1 MTTLPV
7 RPSDAAETGY
17 QRLVTD
23 IYPRLAE
30 QVLQRYQ
37 ANTGKSL
44 LDVYNLD
51 PAFLEVEP
59 GTLAFVMAHRP
70 EMAAILGQPELAD
83 SLVRLFVIST
93 LEFTYANNQFIHLDR
108 TEENSLYRIYRE
120 YLDAMRHSLADE
132 APAEV
137 MRERLRSVIASHFTA
152 LRANLSRFLDHPE
165 ARDLDEQMIFRRVV
179 CREYSPAFQLEI
191 LGISLDAL
199 EAPVLDLGCGKAGRL
214 VQYLNQ
220 HAIRAVGVDRI
231 VEARPDLQSAD
242 WLTLRLEPEGWGT
255 VLSHMAFS
263 NHFTFHHLYRSG
275 RPEPYAR
282 QYRAILGGLRPGGSF
297 FYAPGLPFIEDV
309 LPKER
314 YRVIR
319 RPVCLSGQAAVE
331 EAVTGGAVFASRVL
345 KL

>member
-179 CREYSPAFQLEI
+179 
-191 LGISLDAL
+191 
-199 EAPVLDLGCGKAGRL
+199 
-214 VQYLNQ
+214 QYLNQ

-231 VEARPDLQSAD
+231 VEERPDLQSAD

-319 RPVCLSGQAAVE
+319 RPVCLSGQAAADEMV
-331 EAVTGGAVFASRVL
+331 AGGAVFASQVL
-345 KL
+345 KLEGLY